1 MARPEGYHCQSLGDY
16 ISARFESE
24 WALAGVLF
32 CVLKGVADMGF
43 VLFLPHGVEEVP
55 PGLGSRK
62 KCGAT

>member
-1 MARPEGYHCQSLGDY
+1 MGDY